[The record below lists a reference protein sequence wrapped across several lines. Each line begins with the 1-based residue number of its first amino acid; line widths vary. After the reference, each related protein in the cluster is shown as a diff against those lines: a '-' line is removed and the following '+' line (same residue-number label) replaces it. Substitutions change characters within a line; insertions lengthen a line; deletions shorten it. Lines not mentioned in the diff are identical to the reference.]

1 MEVTLKIGSLDVSGR
16 LSQYKVTHEVSD
28 QKGITT
34 LDNVEHPF
42 PLPDRAVV
50 EFSLFPMTEAESGAL
65 YAALAPKVVTATFS
79 DPCTGEASV
88 KQMRLTTSLE
98 SAFALM
104 IVDGK
109 RRYKGGSIQ
118 LRAV

>member
-1 MEVTLKIGSLDVSGR
+1 MEVTLKIGSLDVSAR
-16 LSQYKVTHEVSD
+16 LSQYKVTHEVSY
-28 QKGITT
+28 QKVITT

-42 PLPDRAVV
+42 ALPDRAVV
-50 EFSLFPMTEAESGAL
+50 EFSLFPLTEEESGAL

-79 DPCTGEASV
+79 DPCTGEESV
-88 KQMRLTTSLE
+88 KRMRLTTSME

-104 IVDGK
+104 SVDGK